1 LQETSLVIRPV
12 DQQPPEP
19 SPVATYLDFLKRR
32 VLGDS
37 LVHHQTIPAIA
48 ETLVTDFSYLHPAI
62 PRILK
67 AGGIK
72 ALYSHQAEG
81 IERILAGK
89 NVVIS
94 TPTASG
100 KTLIYN
106 TSIIASLL
114 DDPKGH
120 ALYLFPLKALE
131 QDQFD
136 ELNTLLETL
145 DAGLRVDIYDGDTTA
160 HKRKKIKAD
169 PPQIL
174 ITTPDM
180 LHAGFMGFHEQWAE
194 FFTQLRY
201 IVIDELHTYSGI
213 FGTHI
218 LHLFRRLNRVCASY
232 GSDPVYITCSATIG
246 NPADLASK
254 LANRCFHPV
263 LESGAPSPPRHFVF
277 LNPPESPNTVA
288 ARLLQISVVRE
299 FRTIVF
305 TRARVITELI
315 YRWATQTRRELRQ
328 RISSYRAGYL
338 PEERRHIESQLNSG
352 ELLGVVSTSALE
364 LGIDIGGLDVCILV
378 GYPGSII
385 NTWQRAGRVGRGGR
399 ESLIILIAS
408 KDALDQYFMKN
419 PNQFFGRSV
428 EDAVVDPSNKYV
440 LKHHMAC
447 AAQELPLT
455 IEEPEY
461 EEIPTWREA
470 IDELV
475 EEGALLQSA
484 EGDAWYAARKQ
495 PQRLVNMRT
504 IGESWSIYNQQTKSM
519 IGTVSGGQI
528 YSECYK
534 GAVYLHRG
542 RQFLITEHDAQK
554 HHIYAREVEV
564 PYYTRALSEKETEII
579 GELKSKPM
587 ENFLAKLGRLKVS
600 SQIVAFEKISVSDQ
614 VVISKHKL
622 EAPVE
627 HFETVGFW
635 LEMDSRFKLDLK
647 RHGFHHMGSLHA
659 IEHAMKSL
667 FPLLALSNRTDVG
680 GICYP
685 LHPQLRHS
693 AIFVYDYH
701 PGGIGLA
708 EKGYA
713 MLNELLDLTL
723 QLVEGCECERGCPS
737 CIHFPTCG
745 AGNVPLDKA
754 GAIHLLKT
762 LTGRRPLDPGKTPSG
777 PQAEDEEAP
786 LYAEWEDEE
795 PASEDGQQQQGPHV
809 VVFDLETMRSAAE
822 VGGWNKAHLMGMSV
836 GIVWDSRGDEF
847 TSYFEQDV
855 DALIEHLQAAD
866 LVIGFNIIGFDYS
879 VLRGYSKFDF
889 RQLNTLDILREIHTH
904 LNYRVSL
911 DSLAKATLDTP
922 KSADGL
928 QALQW
933 FKEGRLD
940 LIEKYCRQD
949 VDVTRKLFYYGLE
962 NRYLLFDRKNQGRMR
977 VPLNWDLD
985 KLAANPQAADPK
997 VAEPKKDVSPHS
1009 QRTRSRLEDT

>member
-1 LQETSLVIRPV
+1 MIRPI
-12 DQQPPEP
+12 DQQPIP
-19 SPVATYLDFLKRR
+19 SPVGTYLDFLKRR
-32 VLGDS
+32 ILGNS
-37 LVHHQTIPAIA
+37 VVHHETIPAHT
-48 ETLVTDFSYLHPAI
+48 ETLVTDCSYLHPTI
-62 PRILK
+62 PRIL
-67 AGGIK
+67 AAANID

-81 IERILAGK
+81 IEKILAGK

-106 TSIIASLL
+106 VPIIASLL
-114 DDPKGH
+114 DDPSGH

-131 QDQFD
+131 QDQFN
-136 ELNTLLETL
+136 ELDTVLKALEA
-145 DAGLRVDIYDGDTTA
+145 DLRVDIYDGDTTA

-169 PPQIL
+169 TPQII

-180 LHAGFMGFHEQWAE
+180 LHAGFLGFHEQWAN
-194 FFTQLRY
+194 FFAHLRY
-201 IVIDELHTYSGI
+201 IVIDELHTYSGV
-213 FGTHI
+213 FGTHV

-232 GSDPVYITCSATIG
+232 GSDPTYITCSATIG
-246 NPADLASK
+246 NPKILANK
-254 LANRCFHPV
+254 LANRSFFPV

-315 YRWATQTRRELRQ
+315 YRWATQTRRELRS

-338 PEERRHIESQLNSG
+338 PEERRHIETQLNSG

-378 GYPGSII
+378 GYPGSVI
-385 NTWQRAGRVGRGGR
+385 NTWQRAGRVGRGNR

-419 PNQFFGRSV
+419 PNQFFGRTV
-428 EDAVVDPSNKYV
+428 EDAVVDPANKYI
-440 LKHHMAC
+440 LKHHMTC

-455 IEEPEY
+455 IHEPEY
-461 EEIPTWREA
+461 EEIPNWQAA

-475 EEGALLQSA
+475 AEGALLQSA

-495 PQRLVNMRT
+495 PHRLVNMRT
-504 IGESWSIYNQQTKSM
+504 IGASWNIYNQQTKSM

-528 YSECYK
+528 YGECYK

-542 RQFLITEHDAQK
+542 HQFLITEHDTQK

-587 ENFLAKLGRLKVS
+587 DNFLAKLGRLKVS
-600 SQIVAFEKISVSDQ
+600 SQIVGFEKIGVSDQ
-614 VVISKHKL
+614 IVISKHKL

-635 LEMDSRFKLDLK
+635 LEMDSRFKHDLK

-754 GAIHLLKT
+754 GAIHLLKI
-762 LTGRRPLDPGKTPSG
+762 LTNRQPFDLGQAVVDPQS
-777 PQAEDEEAP
+777 ADIEAP
-786 LYAEWEDEE
+786 LYADWEDEE
-795 PASEDGQQQQGPHV
+795 PDSANNQQTEGPHI
-809 VVFDLETMRSAAE
+809 VVFDLETMRGAAD

-836 GIVWDSRGDEF
+836 GVVWDSHQNQF

-879 VLRGYSKFDF
+879 VLRGYSKLDF
-889 RQLNTLDILREIHTH
+889 RQLNTLDILREIHSH

-928 QALQW
+928 QALKW

-949 VDVTRKLFYYGLE
+949 VEVTRKLFYYGLE
-962 NRYLLFDRKNQGRMR
+962 NHYLLFDRKNQGRLR
-977 VPLNWDLD
+977 VPLDWDLD
-985 KLAANPQAADPK
+985 QLANTPSKTSPPTDS
-997 VAEPKKDVSPHS
+997 SPHS
-1009 QRTRSRLEDT
+1009 IRTRNRLQDT